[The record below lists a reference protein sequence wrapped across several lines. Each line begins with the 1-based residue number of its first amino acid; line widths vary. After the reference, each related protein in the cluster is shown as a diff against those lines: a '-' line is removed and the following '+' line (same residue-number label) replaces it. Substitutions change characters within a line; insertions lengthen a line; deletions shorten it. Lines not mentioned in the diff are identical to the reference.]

1 MHVFLIWNDLYYET
15 NWIASEGKGLLTIMG
30 KVSKIL
36 VKKIFKGWILNQE
49 WPPNYCKVLE
59 CRCLWPLL

>member
-1 MHVFLIWNDLYYET
+1 MFNQYPPLQHCET

-49 WPPNYCKVLE
+49 GHQITVKF
-59 CRCLWPLL
+59 